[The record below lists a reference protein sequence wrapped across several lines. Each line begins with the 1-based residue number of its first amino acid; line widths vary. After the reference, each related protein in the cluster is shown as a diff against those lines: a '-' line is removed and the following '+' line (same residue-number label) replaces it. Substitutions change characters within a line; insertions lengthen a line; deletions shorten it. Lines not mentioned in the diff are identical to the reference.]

1 MSTKEGTCPVCDG
14 STRKPAGDSKY
25 KHIISGYDK
34 ETDTFQCDNCG
45 GQYMWGRAIGKVRL
59 QQDGTPCTHKYTGK
73 TVGRC
78 LTQYT
83 CMHCN
88 DQYQIDSGD

>member
-1 MSTKEGTCPVCDG
+1 
-14 STRKPAGDSKY
+14 
-25 KHIISGYDK
+25 
-34 ETDTFQCDNCG
+34 
-45 GQYMWGRAIGKVRL
+45 L